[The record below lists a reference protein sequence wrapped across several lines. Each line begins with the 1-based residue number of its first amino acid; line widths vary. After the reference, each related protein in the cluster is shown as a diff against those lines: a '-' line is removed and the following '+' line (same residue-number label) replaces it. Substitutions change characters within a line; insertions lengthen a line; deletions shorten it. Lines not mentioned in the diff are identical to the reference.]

1 MTAGRKRGKRRQA
14 EPDGPGV
21 VAVRL
26 TAADEFD
33 AGYLA
38 RLIRDDPHTE
48 IITAPR
54 RYSGGR
60 LYFTA
65 RVRQDQGDR

>member
-1 MTAGRKRGKRRQA
+1 MTAAPKRRKGRA
-14 EPDGPGV
+14 SEPDGPGV

-26 TAADEFD
+26 TTADEFD

-54 RYSGGR
+54 RCSGGR
-60 LYFTA
+60 LYFKA
-65 RVRQDQGDR
+65 RVRQDGEGK

>member
-1 MTAGRKRGKRRQA
+1 MTAAPKRRKRRPA
-14 EPDGPGV
+14 EPEGPGV

-26 TAADEFD
+26 AAADEFD

-60 LYFTA
+60 LYFKA
-65 RVRQDQGDR
+65 RVRQDGEGK